1 MKTILFVENEP
12 VVQTMCRGSLQREGF
27 SIETASDGLAALK
40 ILADRRPDIAVL
52 ELRLGKLSG
61 LDVLKFIRS
70 NSRLNTV
77 PVIMITDAHVMDP
90 AQDAALANANRRFFK
105 SECNAPIL
113 VQTIKD
119 LITAPVPDPL
129 AGGDAAIKLKMAKD
143 IGGAR
148 PSVPHPAP
156 PAAAPAALDPKLN
169 RGDILKNVLAEIT
182 KIREYAMAY
191 TKTPPPSPAGP
202 ENLAKLHAHV
212 KSLQANALQ
221 AGFNR
226 VIRIT
231 KAFDALLAEII
242 ATPSRLTPSVP
253 DTLVEASDCLGVLL
267 KTDSVSSDPIMP
279 GKVLAIDDDPV
290 CNHAVV
296 NALKRANVEAASVE
310 DPVGGLKILE
320 SDPFDLVLLD
330 INMPNLTGFEVA
342 EKLRR
347 MPNCK
352 NTGIIFITGHNNF
365 KNRTQGILSGGSD
378 FITKPISSLELGLKV
393 NIHLLKPRLHRVI
406 PQTAE
411 KPKPAPV
418 AENPQPIVFVPAI
431 EEPVIVP
438 AIVEPPVVETPVV
451 AHVEPVAP
459 PVLEVPVVEEK
470 PIEPVQP
477 IEEVPIFE
485 EPVQVEEPVVPALP
499 ALPTVMEMPISEQ
512 AVAEDRSQSV
522 FLRREEAV
530 VKPAKKIVPPAPVS
544 VKKPIPAPPLV
555 TPAPYKNGLTPV
567 KKTSAPP
574 YVPPQAKPKSSEVVR
589 TNFFQTLARAAGNG
603 TANLNHKT
611 RNIPMKTDNNTFDK
625 IAIEVTRIIFGD
637 ENVTEMNVRLVKIA
651 LERYNVHEMVGQ
663 SAEQPG
669 RLAA

>member
-77 PVIMITDAHVMDP
+77 PVIMITDAHMMDP

-156 PAAAPAALDPKLN
+156 PAAAPASLDPKLN

-212 KSLQANALQ
+212 KSLQANAIQ

-231 KAFDALLAEII
+231 KSFDALLAEII

-296 NALKRANVEAASVE
+296 NALKRANIEAASVE

-320 SDPFDLVLLD
+320 SDAFDLVLLD

-406 PQTAE
+406 PQTDAKP

-418 AENPQPIVFVPAI
+418 VETPQPIVFVPAL
-431 EEPVIVP
+431 EEPVVEAPVAAQMP
-438 AIVEPPVVETPVV
+438 AAP
-451 AHVEPVAP
+451 VEPVAP
-459 PVLEVPVVEEK
+459 PVM
-470 PIEPVQP
+470 
-477 IEEVPIFE
+477 EVPIFE
-485 EPVQVEEPVVPALP
+485 EEPIEPAIDPVPVEPVQVEEPVMP

-512 AVAEDRSQSV
+512 AAAEDRSQSV
-522 FLRREEAV
+522 FLRREAVV
-530 VKPAKKIVPPAPVS
+530 VKPAKIIVPPAPVN
-544 VKKPIPAPPLV
+544 VKKTAPAPPLV

-589 TNFFQTLARAAGNG
+589 TSFFQTLTRAAGNG